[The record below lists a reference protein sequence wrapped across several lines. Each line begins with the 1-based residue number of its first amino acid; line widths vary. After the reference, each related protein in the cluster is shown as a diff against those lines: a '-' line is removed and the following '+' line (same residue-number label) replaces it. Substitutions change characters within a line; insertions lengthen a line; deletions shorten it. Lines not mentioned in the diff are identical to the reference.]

1 MYFLIVFLYTILK
14 SMYLGIFLQT
24 NFIFRFFQNELREG
38 SNEEEEEDDYQE
50 NNDNNS
56 DNKMG
61 LSPNGL
67 QIHITSDSVDL
78 DESRQNT

>member
-1 MYFLIVFLYTILK
+1 MFYFKKYVVRYFFEKLISF
-14 SMYLGIFLQT
+14 
-24 NFIFRFFQNELREG
+24 FRFFQNELREG

-56 DNKMG
+56 DNKIGG

-78 DESRQNT
+78 DESRQNTT

>member
-1 MYFLIVFLYTILK
+1 MLQNAFLYTILK
-14 SMYLGIFLQT
+14 KYVGIFLQT
-24 NFIFRFFQNELREG
+24 NFLFRFFQNELREG

-56 DNKMG
+56 DNKIGG

-78 DESRQNT
+78 DESRQNTT

>member
-1 MYFLIVFLYTILK
+1 MILK
-14 SMYLGIFLQT
+14 KIYLYHIKKYICKYFLQT
-24 NFIFRFFQNELREG
+24 NFLFCLFQNELREG

>member
-1 MYFLIVFLYTILK
+1 M
-14 SMYLGIFLQT
+14 
-24 NFIFRFFQNELREG
+24 FQNELREG